1 MQTRRGGASIVPSH
15 SQPGIRRR
23 MVTTTP
29 RTLYAPKIPDTHLQ
43 ETGWASKAVWAAWK
57 ISTLLGFDPRTVQ
70 PVTTRYTDYDIPA
83 ANIYTEHWLN
93 AWYNVLVTSRQL
105 VSEEQ
110 NQERV
115 KISVGSARTVR
126 HDDPS

>member
-1 MQTRRGGASIVPSH
+1 
-15 SQPGIRRR
+15 
-23 MVTTTP
+23 
-29 RTLYAPKIPDTHLQ
+29 
-43 ETGWASKAVWAAWK
+43 
-57 ISTLLGFDPRTVQ
+57 
-70 PVTTRYTDYDIPA
+70 
-83 ANIYTEHWLN
+83 
-93 AWYNVLVTSRQL
+93 VLVTSRQL